1 MTETD
6 KPNQLLDL
14 VKERCRYKHYSL
26 RTEQSYCSWIKR
38 FVVFHNKRHPSD
50 MGAVEV
56 TGYLSYLANEQRVS
70 SSTHQQALSAL
81 LFLYRE
87 VLGCEL
93 PWLDQLSRPKKSTR
107 LPAVLS
113 KNEITLLFAHLS
125 GIHLFMAKL
134 LYGTGMRLMELLNLR
149 IKDVDLESHQIT
161 IRAGKGDKDRVTMLP
176 QRLVEEMKIQLKQA
190 ETLFLADRAIMRP
203 AVCIPSAL
211 DKKYANVGKELAW
224 FWLFPAKAESL
235 DPQSGI
241 TRRHHTHE
249 QAIQRAIKNAVVQSG
264 IAKQASTHTLRHS
277 FATHLLQGGYDIR
290 TLQELLGHS
299 DVSTTMIYTH
309 VLNKGGL
316 DVLSP
321 LDSL

>member
-6 KPNQLLDL
+6 KPNKLLDL
-14 VKERCRYKHYSL
+14 VKEKCRYKHFSL

-38 FVVFHNKRHPSD
+38 FVVFHDKRHPSD

-56 TGYLSYLANEQRVS
+56 TEYLSYLANEQRVS
-70 SSTHQQALSAL
+70 NSTHQQALSAL

-93 PWLDQLSRPKKSTR
+93 PWLDQLSRPKKLTR
-107 LPAVLS
+107 LPTVLS

-149 IKDVDLESHQIT
+149 IKDVDLENHQIT

-190 ETLFLADRAIMRP
+190 ETLFLADRANMRP

-211 DKKYANVGKELAW
+211 DKKYPNVGKELAW
-224 FWLFPAKAESL
+224 FWLFSAKAESL